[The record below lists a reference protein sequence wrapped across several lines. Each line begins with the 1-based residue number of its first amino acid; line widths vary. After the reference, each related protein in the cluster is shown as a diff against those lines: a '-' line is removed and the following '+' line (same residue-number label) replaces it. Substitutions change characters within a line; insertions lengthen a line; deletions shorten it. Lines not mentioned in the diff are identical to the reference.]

1 MCNTDFKIDG
11 STHVWGGQPDDPEC
25 DFFKLYYRN
34 KNTQRWNYY
43 RQLAATWDYLHG
55 SPEGPVHLREIE
67 HVRLRDSTIQM

>member
-1 MCNTDFKIDG
+1 MCNTDFKTDG
-11 STHVWGGQPDDPEC
+11 STHMWGGQPDDPEC
-25 DFFKLYYRN
+25 DFVKLYYRN

-67 HVRLRDSTIQM
+67 HVRFRDSTIQI